1 MEWSGCKLKLLAFRR
16 CPINERLLVEMFT
29 AQRALIT
36 LRLDFCVGKTAQT
49 EKPIPMP
56 TLEFL
61 SSDSMGGSD
70 RPLPAF
76 MFLTVLV
83 HPQQLEAVKRLVQSR
98 SAEQAKKCRIAALR
112 KVFIEVQTKQ
122 RYWGADPGDDLNN
135 DEIQKDQ
142 HAALFKDFVSNG
154 IDIRIYYTGS

>member
-1 MEWSGCKLKLLAFRR
+1 MVFLERSGCKLKLLAFRR
-16 CPINERLLVEMFT
+16 CQIDERLLVEMLT
-29 AQRALIT
+29 AQRTLIT
-36 LRLDFCVGKTAQT
+36 LRLDFCVGKTAQS

-83 HPQQLEAVKRLVQSR
+83 HPQQLEAVKRLNKPR
-98 SAEQAKKCRIAALR
+98 SAVSRPSEK
-112 KVFIEVQTKQ
+112 KQ
-122 RYWGADPGDDLNN
+122 RCWGADPGDDLNN

-154 IDIRIYYTGS
+154 IDISISYTGS